1 MKIENIELQKL
12 YVYSVQLYTVI
23 GMEVQIKKF
32 NWILFVG

>member
-1 MKIENIELQKL
+1 MKIENIELQKF
-12 YVYSVQLYTVI
+12 YVYTVI